1 MREQSELTPREVAQQ
16 MRVSLGYVYHMLW
29 AGTLPGQKVGKQWRI
44 PAEAI
49 DARLKQR
56 SA

>member
-1 MREQSELTPREVAQQ
+1 MKKQSELTPREVAQQ

-29 AGTLPGQKVGKQWRI
+29 AGTLQGQKVGKQWRI
-44 PAEAI
+44 PAEAVE
-49 DARLKQR
+49 ARLKQR

>member
-1 MREQSELTPREVAQQ
+1 MRKQSELTPREVAQQ

-29 AGTLPGQKVGKQWRI
+29 AGTLQGQKVGKQWRI
-44 PAEAI
+44 PAEAVE
-49 DARLKQR
+49 ARLKQR